1 MDLFEFL
8 FTIFVLIPTGIIL
21 WKIAIMKTP
30 EVMELFTK
38 KRGKKCRE

>member
-8 FTIFVLIPTGIIL
+8 FTIFILIPISIIL
-21 WKIAIMKTP
+21 WKIAIMKIP

-38 KRGKKCRE
+38 KRVK